1 MPAAR
6 GDIRCF
12 RSETAWYCERQV
24 RRRGRKC
31 SWVLLH
37 SVTGT
42 IASIA
47 VGCAQR
53 KQRAIWPPTFDAARE
68 RWPLQQPR
76 AVSVHVEKLL
86 ADRVRPVGIE
96 QQIGRASCRER

>member
-12 RSETAWYCERQV
+12 RWETAWYCGRQV
-24 RRRGRKC
+24 RRRGRQC

-53 KQRAIWPPTFDAARE
+53 KQLAIRPPALDATRK

-76 AVSVHVEKLL
+76 AISVHVEELL
-86 ADRVRPVGIE
+86 ADRVRPVGVE
-96 QQIGRASCRER
+96 QRRRG